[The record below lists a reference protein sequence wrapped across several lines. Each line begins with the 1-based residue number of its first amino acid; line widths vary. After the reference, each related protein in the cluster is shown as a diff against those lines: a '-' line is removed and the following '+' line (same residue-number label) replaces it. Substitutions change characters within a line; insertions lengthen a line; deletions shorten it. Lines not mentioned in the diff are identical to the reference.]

1 MKKTGRTKAGSQEAR
16 KQLVLASLAAVLKT
30 ELHEFVMSAGMRVV
44 GELLEEDRAAI
55 CGERYAHS
63 ATRTAS
69 RAGHAPGE
77 LVLGGRRVQVRRP
90 RARTLAGEEVT
101 LPSWAHFSE
110 EDPLE
115 RRAVEQMVIGVSTRK
130 YKRSLEPLGEDVKAR
145 GASKSAVSRRFVKR
159 TKEALDGWLER
170 PLGDLDLVAV
180 MIDGVHIAEHV
191 VLIALGIDASG
202 TKHVIGLREG
212 ATENA
217 VSCTNLI
224 VDLRERGLRTDRSML
239 FVIDGAK
246 AIRKAIRD
254 VFGNRGLVQRC
265 QVHKKRNVLDEL
277 PEDMRKSIGAALS
290 EAYRTKDVA
299 RARRLLQHCA
309 TSLQSSHP
317 SAAASLRE
325 GLDET
330 LTVMSLC
337 LPPALDRTL
346 STTNPIENLM
356 NCVRRVSGR
365 VKRWQGGGMIL
376 RWMGAAL
383 GEAHK
388 GFRRL
393 KGHAGM
399 KKLVAALR
407 ANDERLRISIDTQD
421 KAA

>member
-1 MKKTGRTKAGSQEAR
+1 MKKTRRKTDGSQEGK
-16 KQLVLASLAAVLKT
+16 KQLVLLSLAAVLKA

-55 CGERYAHS
+55 CGERYAHN
-63 ATRTAS
+63 ATRVAS

-90 RARTLAGEEVT
+90 RVRSVDDQEIT
-101 LPSWAHFSE
+101 LPAWAHFSD
-110 EDPLE
+110 EDPLD

-130 YKRSLEPLGEDVKAR
+130 YRRSLEELGDEVKAR

-159 TKEALDGWLER
+159 TKEALDGWLQR
-170 PLGDLDLVAV
+170 PLGDLDLVTV
-180 MIDGVHIAEHV
+180 MIDGVHVAEHV

-202 TKHVIGLREG
+202 TKHVLGMREG

-224 VDLRERGLRTDRSML
+224 VDLRERGMRTDRSML

-246 AIRKAIRD
+246 ALRKAIGD
-254 VFGNRGLVQRC
+254 VFGRRGLVQRC
-265 QVHKKRNVLDEL
+265 QVHKKRNVLEEL
-277 PEDMRKSIGAALS
+277 PEDLRKSIGAALS

-299 RARRLLQHCA
+299 RARRLLSHCA

-330 LTVMSLC
+330 LTVMGLC
-337 LPPALDRTL
+337 LPPALVRTL
-346 STTNPIENLM
+346 ATTNPIENLM

-365 VKRWQGGGMIL
+365 VKRWRGGEMIL

-383 GEAHK
+383 GEAQK

-407 ANDERLRISIDTQD
+407 ANDERLGITLDTQE

>member
-1 MKKTGRTKAGSQEAR
+1 
-16 KQLVLASLAAVLKT
+16 VLLSLAGVLKA
-30 ELHEFVMSAGMRVV
+30 ELHEFVMSAGMRIVA
-44 GELLEEDRAAI
+44 ELLEEDRAAI
-55 CGERYAHS
+55 CGERYARH
-63 ATRTAS
+63 ARRVAS

-90 RARTLAGEEVT
+90 RARTVDGQEVV
-101 LPSWAHFSE
+101 LPSWAHFSD
-110 EDPLE
+110 EDPLDK
-115 RRAVEQMVIGVSTRK
+115 RAVEQMVIGVSTRK
-130 YKRSLEPLGEDVKAR
+130 YKRSLEPLGDDVKAR

-159 TKEALDGWLER
+159 TKETLDGWLRR

-180 MIDGVHIAEHV
+180 MIDGVHVAEHV

-202 TKHVIGLREG
+202 TKHILGLREG

-217 VSCTNLI
+217 VSCTHLI

-246 AIRKAIRD
+246 ALRKAIRD
-254 VFGNRGLVQRC
+254 VMGSRGLVQRC

-277 PEDMRKSIGAALS
+277 PEELRKSIGAALS
-290 EAYRTKDVA
+290 EAYRSTDVA

-330 LTVMSLC
+330 LTVMGLC
-337 LPPALDRTL
+337 LPRALERTL
-346 STTNPIENLM
+346 ATTNPIENLM

-365 VKRWQGGGMIL
+365 VKRWRGGGMIL

-383 GEAHK
+383 GEAQK

-407 ANDERLRISIDTQD
+407 ANDERFELSIDSQE